1 MYKIVAS
8 DLDGT
13 LLTPDHKIAPFTKQV
28 LNQLHHSGKDF
39 IFATGRHHIDVA
51 GMREHLGIPAYM
63 ITSNGARVHNSNGD
77 VIYQQDVQPE
87 VIRGIIEMAK
97 ADPELK
103 IHIYR
108 NDDWLLNKEDPT
120 LSDFHEEFTYQLFDV
135 DNPPLDGVAK
145 IFFTR
150 DDRSHDKLVEWED
163 RFNADFGDK
172 ANIAFSTPWCLEVMD
187 AKVSKGHALEAVA
200 KEKGY
205 SLQDCI
211 AFGDGMND
219 VEMLSMAGK
228 GLIMGT
234 AHDKVKLALPEN
246 RVIGACHDEAVAHY
260 LADNLLK

>member
-13 LLTPDHKIAPFTKQV
+13 LLTPDHKIAPFTKDV
-28 LNQLHHSGKDF
+28 LNQLHRQGKDF

-63 ITSNGARVHNSNGD
+63 ITSNGARVHNCKGE
-77 VIYQQDVQPE
+77 VIFQQDVQPD
-87 VIRGIIEMAK
+87 VISGIIALAK
-97 ADPELK
+97 QDPELK

-108 NDDWLLNKEDPT
+108 NDDWLMNAEDPS
-120 LSDFHEEFTYQLFDV
+120 LIDFHENFSYQLFDV
-135 DNPPLDGVAK
+135 DNPPLEGVAK
-145 IFFTR
+145 VFFIR
-150 DDRSHDKLVEWED
+150 DDRDHDKLAEWED
-163 RFNADFGDK
+163 RLNEQFGQQ

-187 AKVSKGHALEAVA
+187 ANVSKGHALEAVA

-205 SLQDCI
+205 GLLDCI

-228 GLIMGT
+228 GLVMGT
-234 AHDKVKLALPEN
+234 AHDKVKKALPEN
-246 RVIGACHDEAVAHY
+246 GVIGDCSDEAVAHY
-260 LADNLLK
+260 LAEILL

>member
-13 LLTPDHKIAPFTKQV
+13 LLTPDHKIAPFTKKV
-28 LNQLHHSGKDF
+28 LNQLHQQGKDF

-63 ITSNGARVHNSNGD
+63 ITSNGARVHNSQGD
-77 VIYQQDVQPE
+77 VIFQQDLHPE
-87 VIRGIIEMAK
+87 VIAGIVDLAK
-97 ADPELK
+97 QDPELK

-108 NDDWLLNKEDPT
+108 NDEWLLNIEDPT
-120 LSDFHEEFTYQLFDV
+120 LRDFHETFTYQLFDV

-150 DDRSHDKLVEWED
+150 DDRDHDKLVEWEE
-163 RFNADFGDK
+163 RFNTLFGQR

-200 KEKGY
+200 REKGY
-205 SLQDCI
+205 ELKDCI

-219 VEMLSMAGK
+219 VEMLSMAGR
-228 GLIMGT
+228 GLIMAT
-234 AHDKVKLALPEN
+234 AHDKVKKALPGN
-246 RVIGACHDEAVAHY
+246 AVIGACSDEAVAHY
-260 LADNLLK
+260 LAEILL